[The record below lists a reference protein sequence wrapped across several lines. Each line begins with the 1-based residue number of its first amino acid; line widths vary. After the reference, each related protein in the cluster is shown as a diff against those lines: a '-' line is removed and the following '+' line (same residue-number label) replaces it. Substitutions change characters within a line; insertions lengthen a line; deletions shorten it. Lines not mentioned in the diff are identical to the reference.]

1 MTPGDEAKILHL
13 REYILKLASATQR
26 LGPSRYLTCDKTNFS
41 DSALSFS
48 SRPPPEIA
56 GIELTNQ
63 GQGNTV
69 GLQSLGI
76 VPQTVF
82 LNGREPSVSAPS
94 SRRADSVRR
103 LSLNEKRPT
112 VASSH
117 RISRAGNDHAYGDLR
132 RKLAQIDGSVI
143 SLATPATGTESR
155 APQSVASPGFS
166 EGDPSPR
173 PRDTSR
179 PSSSVADTEP
189 PHDVQSP
196 FQRPSSPSAESLGS
210 NTHPFPT
217 GVRPSKRGLQIG
229 DGRKAAP
236 AIGTVNTQA
245 TATGVLEAA
254 VKLRADL
261 GSEGPS
267 GRASPISFG
276 GTARKESRLR
286 PSFPAPAPSTY
297 G

>member
-1 MTPGDEAKILHL
+1 
-13 REYILKLASATQR
+13 
-26 LGPSRYLTCDKTNFS
+26 LTCDKTDSS
-41 DSALSFS
+41 DSLLSFS

-82 LNGREPSVSAPS
+82 LNGREPSASAPS
-94 SRRADSVRR
+94 SRRTDSSIRR
-103 LSLNEKRPT
+103 LSLNEKRHT
-112 VASSH
+112 VFSSH
-117 RISRAGNDHAYGDLR
+117 RTSRPGNDHAYGDLR
-132 RKLAQIDGSVI
+132 RRLAQIDGSVI
-143 SLATPATGTESR
+143 SLTTPATGTEK
-155 APQSVASPGFS
+155 SVASPGLS
-166 EGDPSPR
+166 ESDPPR
-173 PRDTSR
+173 PSGHSR

-189 PHDVQSP
+189 PQDVQSL
-196 FQRPSSPSAESLGS
+196 FQRPSSPSASSLAS

-217 GVRPSKRGLQIG
+217 GVRTSKRGLQVG

-236 AIGTVNTQA
+236 AIGTVNTEA

-261 GSEGPS
+261 SSEEPS
-267 GRASPISFG
+267 GRASPISFVG
-276 GTARKESRLR
+276 PARRESRLR
-286 PSFPAPAPSTY
+286 TPFHAPAPTTY